1 MDSFLIKLIANE
13 IAVYEN
19 EDDRFVPLK
28 HRGEEIQTYKED
40 SFWNWWKEKIEYDGR
55 AMNFVVITDREEFVI
70 PENIS
75 ICENNSFM
83 EIAHIKRRLSDLSKG
98 YNIFFF
104 PKVENFEITPTVIK
118 KKKIAKKENISIK
131 EDSLLSYF
139 RRKTDEYK
147 N

>member
-28 HRGEEIQTYKED
+28 YRGEEIQTYKED
-40 SFWNWWKEKIEYDGR
+40 GFWNWWKEKIEYDGR
-55 AMNFVVITDREEFVI
+55 VMSFVVITDREEFLI

-75 ICENNSFM
+75 ICENNFFM
-83 EIAHIKRRLSDLSKG
+83 EIAYIKRRLSDLSKG

-104 PKVENFEITPTVIK
+104 PKVEKFEITPKVIEK
-118 KKKIAKKENISIK
+118 KEISKKENIVIK
-131 EDSLLSYF
+131 EDSLVSYF
-139 RRKTDEYK
+139 QRKTDEYK